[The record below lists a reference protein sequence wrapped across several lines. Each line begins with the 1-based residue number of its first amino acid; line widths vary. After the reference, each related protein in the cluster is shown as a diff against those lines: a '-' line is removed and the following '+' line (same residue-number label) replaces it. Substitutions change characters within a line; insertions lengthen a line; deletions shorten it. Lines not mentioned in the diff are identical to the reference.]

1 MINLRAMGSDIYF
14 NLFNKNFAGA
24 IFGIFF
30 FFNLTPWHEI

>member
-1 MINLRAMGSDIYF
+1 MIILRAMGSDTSF

-30 FFNLTPWHEI
+30 FNLTPWQER